1 MKLWMHYT
9 LDRISA
15 FASNNVHYLRVLFL
29 NIFPC
34 SAGGGKT
41 RLLCINNVFQYAMN
55 PKNVNKN
62 MQSETLGKWRVSE
75 FACMTISLHFGFVN
89 EYIGIRTNPK
99 FFLSTNSVL
108 YNKPEDFGY
117 SVTYAHRDQ

>member
-29 NIFPC
+29 NILPC

-41 RLLCINNVFQYAMN
+41 RLLCINDAFPYAMN

-62 MQSETLGKWRVSE
+62 TQSETLDK
-75 FACMTISLHFGFVN
+75 
-89 EYIGIRTNPK
+89 
-99 FFLSTNSVL
+99 
-108 YNKPEDFGY
+108 
-117 SVTYAHRDQ
+117 